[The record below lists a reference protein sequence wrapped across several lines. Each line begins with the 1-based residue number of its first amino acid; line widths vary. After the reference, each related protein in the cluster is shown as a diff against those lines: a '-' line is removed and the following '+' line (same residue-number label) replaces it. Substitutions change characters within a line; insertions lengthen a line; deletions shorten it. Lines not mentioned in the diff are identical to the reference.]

1 MYNTK
6 TCVVLMAQ
14 SCSDIVWYCL
24 TDSDLNTWIKGEY
37 MSVWV
42 NRWMDGWTMS
52 PWVGRMVGLF
62 NSNIILQIKTTAYSS
77 YTGHIFLSPR
87 KRTSYCFTES
97 VPTLPTVIPAGPRE
111 AVRRQMLASGP
122 WQGLLAHNFL
132 LPSGSPSAALW
143 PQPILPFHL
152 ISLLLLPSL
161 LQCHAFLFHQST
173 VY

>member
-1 MYNTK
+1 
-6 TCVVLMAQ
+6 
-14 SCSDIVWYCL
+14 
-24 TDSDLNTWIKGEY
+24 
-37 MSVWV
+37 MSGWV

-77 YTGHIFLSPR
+77 YTGHIFVSPR

-122 WQGLLAHNFL
+122 
-132 LPSGSPSAALW
+132 
-143 PQPILPFHL
+143 
-152 ISLLLLPSL
+152 
-161 LQCHAFLFHQST
+161 
-173 VY
+173 